1 MRIGIFD
8 SGIGGLTVLAE
19 AIKKYPQGEFIYFA
33 DTGNVPYG
41 TKSKEE
47 VKELVLKAADF
58 LDKKH
63 INALLVACNTATSIG
78 IEELR
83 RKYDYPVIGM
93 EPAVKT
99 ALKKDD
105 NKKVLVMATALT
117 LKEDKF
123 RKLVHITGGDSRVEG
138 LPMPGLVLFAE
149 KKNFQGQEVEEYIRN
164 SLSVFDLKEFSTLVL
179 GCTHFIYFKDLIKR
193 VLPDNI
199 DIIDGNEG
207 TVKNLISKLGEDE
220 KEKSDKDKIEYYS
233 SSKDFLKGDFE
244 EYLSYLQKEG
254 SV

>member
-1 MRIGIFD
+1 MKWN
-8 SGIGGLTVLAE
+8 LH
-19 AIKKYPQGEFIYFA
+19 KKQ
-33 DTGNVPYG
+33 
-41 TKSKEE
+41 
-47 VKELVLKAADF
+47 
-58 LDKKH
+58 
-63 INALLVACNTATSIG
+63 
-78 IEELR
+78 
-83 RKYDYPVIGM
+83 
-93 EPAVKT
+93 

-138 LPMPGLVLFAE
+138 LPMSGLVLFAE

-199 DIIDGNEG
+199 DLLMGNEE
-207 TVKNLISKLGEDE
+207 TVKNLIVSWGKM
-220 KEKSDKDKIEYYS
+220 KEKSDKDQMSIILPAKI
-233 SSKDFLKGDFE
+233 FLKGD
-244 EYLSYLQKEG
+244 S
-254 SV
+254 

>member
-63 INALLVACNTATSIG
+63 INALLVDCNTASSMG

-83 RKYDYPVIGM
+83 RKHHSPVIEM
-93 EPAVKT
+93 EPA
-99 ALKKDD
+99 
-105 NKKVLVMATALT
+105 
-117 LKEDKF
+117 
-123 RKLVHITGGDSRVEG
+123 
-138 LPMPGLVLFAE
+138 
-149 KKNFQGQEVEEYIRN
+149 
-164 SLSVFDLKEFSTLVL
+164 
-179 GCTHFIYFKDLIKR
+179 
-193 VLPDNI
+193 
-199 DIIDGNEG
+199 
-207 TVKNLISKLGEDE
+207 
-220 KEKSDKDKIEYYS
+220 
-233 SSKDFLKGDFE
+233 
-244 EYLSYLQKEG
+244 
-254 SV
+254 